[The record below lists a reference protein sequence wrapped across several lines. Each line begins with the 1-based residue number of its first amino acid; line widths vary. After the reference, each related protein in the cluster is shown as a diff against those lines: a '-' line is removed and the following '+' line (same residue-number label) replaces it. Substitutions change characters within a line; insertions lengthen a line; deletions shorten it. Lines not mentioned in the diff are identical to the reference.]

1 MGGTGRGAGHRLS
14 DGTIVVVD
22 QDEDGQVIRETY
34 YTPDRA
40 WVRAVVEYG
49 KAPEPED
56 SERVVEALTSSGS
69 SAALRRR
76 LGRF

>member
-1 MGGTGRGAGHRLS
+1 M
-14 DGTIVVVD
+14 
-22 QDEDGQVIRETY
+22 IRETY